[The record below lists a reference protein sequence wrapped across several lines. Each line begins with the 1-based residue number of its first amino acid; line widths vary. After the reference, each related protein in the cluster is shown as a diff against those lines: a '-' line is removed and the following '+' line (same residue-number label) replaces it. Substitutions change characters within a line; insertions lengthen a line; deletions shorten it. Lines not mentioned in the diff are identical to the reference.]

1 MRLESPCRIDYLGFR
16 CYFRLECKQW
26 TSLTCD
32 HLKGAGNRH
41 GLLKESEQ
49 TPPTYGSNIRGT
61 SPQKHS
67 LQRDTGFHQWELLTN
82 KCAESLKSWKLNVPL
97 FPHLLTICV
106 TIFFLFK
113 SLHFNVYLLFSPT
126 LSFVVGAW
134 PMWEFT
140 NKVGKSKRRKS
151 KPHINSPHTD
161 ISISVAFL
169 SNTFYDQMYLQ
180 CQGLSDV

>member
-1 MRLESPCRIDYLGFR
+1 MQNYLGFR

-49 TPPTYGSNIRGT
+49 TPPPYGSNIRGT

-67 LQRDTGFHQWELLTN
+67 LQRDTGFHQRELLVN

-106 TIFFLFK
+106 TIFF
-113 SLHFNVYLLFSPT
+113 FNSRAYILMFICFFSP
-126 LSFVVGAW
+126 LWVLLLGHGLCGSLQIR
-134 PMWEFT
+134 WE
-140 NKVGKSKRRKS
+140 NLKGESQS
-151 KPHINSPHTD
+151 HI
-161 ISISVAFL
+161 
-169 SNTFYDQMYLQ
+169 
-180 CQGLSDV
+180 